1 MYSVKKNYT
10 VVRESFVIIL
20 VNVNISIKIIGIDV
34 MYGTEREDVWL
45 LIIVGFVKR
54 NVVGSYTAQSSVINF
69 IFISTISAILED

>member
-1 MYSVKKNYT
+1 
-10 VVRESFVIIL
+10 
-20 VNVNISIKIIGIDV
+20 